1 MQEQPEVVQTEANA
15 AQEPYLDRADA
26 LYTKVQE
33 ALDMVRPYLQS
44 DGGDAQLIGIR
55 PDKSVDLRLVGA
67 CGSCPMS
74 TMTLRAGVEQAIKRA
89 VPEVTRVEAIA

>member
-1 MQEQPEVVQTEANA
+1 MQEQQEVVQSEVGAG
-15 AQEPYLDRADA
+15 QEPYLDKTDP
-26 LYTKVQE
+26 LYAKVQE

-44 DGGDAQLIGIR
+44 DGGDAELIGIR
-55 PDKSVDLRLVGA
+55 ADKSVDLRLVGA

-89 VPEVTRVEAIA
+89 VPEVTRVEAIS

>member
-1 MQEQPEVVQTEANA
+1 MSQQVEATTVDSA
-15 AQEPYLDRADA
+15 VAQDVYLPKEDA
-26 LYTKVQE
+26 IYAKVQA
-33 ALDMVRPYLQS
+33 ALDQVRPYLQS
-44 DGGDAQLIGIR
+44 DGGDCHLVGIR
-55 PDKSVDLRLVGA
+55 ADNSVDLKLVGA

>member
-1 MQEQPEVVQTEANA
+1 MQEQSEIVQNEVTT

-26 LYTKVQE
+26 IYAKVQE

-44 DGGDAQLIGIR
+44 DGGDAELIGIR
-55 PDKSVDLRLVGA
+55 ADKSVDLRLVGA

-89 VPEVTRVEAIA
+89 VPEVTRVEAIS

>member
-1 MQEQPEVVQTEANA
+1 MPQQAEIETKSSDAVA
-15 AQEPYLDRADA
+15 EPYLAPTEPIYA
-26 LYTKVQE
+26 LVQA
-33 ALDMVRPYLQS
+33 ALDTIRPYLQA

-55 PDKSVDLRLVGA
+55 ADNSVDLRLVGA

-89 VPEVTRVEAIA
+89 VPQVTRVEATA